1 MPAGVA
7 NKILAIVKTQVCFI
21 SIYYFL
27 SQISQSMYVQE
38 KNGEHLPVSFD
49 ADRVAAVDLAF
60 LDGDMPA
67 PANNNNNAGF

>member
-1 MPAGVA
+1 
-7 NKILAIVKTQVCFI
+7 
-21 SIYYFL
+21 
-27 SQISQSMYVQE
+27 MYVQE